1 PELWLSTATKIG
13 DLIIDNSIEGVNE
26 YGRKDLAWISV
37 TMQGFE
43 EDVWLPS
50 VLTNDLYSGN
60 AGISLFLI
68 NLWNITGKKRFLEYA
83 KKSVE
88 TSKVLL
94 GNKYIHSN
102 HLVGAFTGVGGMIY
116 SLAEIAHLTGDVK
129 NKNFIKKSIL
139 SLDELILR
147 DTS

>member
-1 PELWLSTATKIG
+1 MSTATKIG

-94 GNKYIHSN
+94 EIST
-102 HLVGAFTGVGGMIY
+102 FT
-116 SLAEIAHLTGDVK
+116 
-129 NKNFIKKSIL
+129 
-139 SLDELILR
+139 LII
-147 DTS
+147 